1 MAWWYRLVNNK
12 PIKAMK
18 TYLSILFFYIINY
31 YASGQYYPNRGSLF
45 EARIKTTDGRIN
57 RVNLFALTDSAIFVT
72 NKSLNP
78 ADIYTYNYETNLK
91 IPVKNIKQIKF
102 RIKGATK
109 EGFISG
115 ALFGVIIPLCF
126 TLELSE
132 LEDEIQWDKYIFV
145 SLSFA
150 AASTLIGGAL
160 GSKHAYYPIKCDHE
174 TYQDLRR
181 ELEYYAIMNNYFY
194 DK

>member
-1 MAWWYRLVNNK
+1 M
-12 PIKAMK
+12 KAMK
-18 TYLSILFFYIINY
+18 TYLSILLFFIIHY
-31 YASGQYYPNRGSLF
+31 YASGQYYSNRGSLF
-45 EARIKTTDGRIN
+45 EARIKTTEGKIN
-57 RVNLFALTDSAIFVT
+57 KVNLFALTDSAIYVT

-78 ADIYTYNYETNLK
+78 SDIYTYDYETNLK

-115 ALFGVIIPLCF
+115 ALFGVVIPLCF

-132 LEDEIQWDKYIFV
+132 LEDEVQWDKYILA

-150 AASTLIGGAL
+150 AVSTLIGGAI
-160 GSKHAYYPIKCDHE
+160 GSKHAYYPVRCDYDM
-174 TYQDLRR
+174 YQVLRP